1 MPTEFITPAQAFHS
15 YGTGTDII
23 NVCIKQKFV
32 GITAYRDFQLLKY
45 KWCWKENSFFLP
57 SFENDA

>member
-45 KWCWKENSFFLP
+45 K
-57 SFENDA
+57 